1 MKFRID
7 AEKELL
13 IATDASRVEYHQLR
27 LHLTRFVKNH
37 RFQPRV
43 KMGVW
48 DGSVSHFKDGQ
59 IALGLWKECLNLCK
73 LNNWKFEIE
82 NKKDFPIDREVTIE
96 KLEAFAQEF
105 FKNHKLKNG
114 NPFMPYDHQLASA
127 FNILR
132 NRYCIAEVATGGGK
146 SLIFALVAFYIL
158 KHVDPNAKFLLIV
171 PNISLVTQFFD
182 DITDYNQG
190 FNDENMEHKLP
201 LHLEEI
207 MSDKPRRS
215 EHEANIFIG
224 TFQSLEKRPK
234 EWFDQ
239 FYGVAADEAHKCG
252 NGSSK
257 DLKLVAKVLGQT
269 FGKAKLRFGMSGTF
283 PEETSLDFLTIQSLM
298 GPKIAE
304 VKADELMKKGIITP
318 VKIKALILNHNDRE
332 FNDNITLIKRG
343 GNGKVCFDLERKYV
357 HASSKRTNF
366 VIDKILSKITRNTLV
381 LFNIKE
387 YGTKL
392 YEEFREKL
400 QGIDVFYIDGDVK
413 TDKREYIKKKME
425 ETDGNPKLL
434 VASFGTLST
443 GVSIKSLCNVIFMES
458 YKSEQIVIQSIGRI
472 LRLHNDKEKATVFDI
487 VDVFDGNIKHATNI
501 LYKHFLERKRFYGER
516 NYPFEELKINL

>member
-1 MKFRID
+1 MKFRIEP
-7 AEKELL
+7 EKELL
-13 IATDASRVEYHQLR
+13 IVTDATRTEYHQLK
-27 LHLTRFVKNH
+27 LHLTRYVKNH
-37 RFQPRV
+37 RFNPRV

-48 DGSVSHFKDGQ
+48 DGSISYFKDGQ
-59 IALGLWKECLNLCK
+59 IALGLWKECYNMCK
-73 LNNWKFEIE
+73 RHDWKFEIE
-82 NKKDFPIDREVTIE
+82 NKEAFPLDREVKYE
-96 KLEAFAQEF
+96 EFEEFAKDF

-114 NPFMPYDHQLASA
+114 DVFMPYEHQLTSA
-127 FNILR
+127 FNILK

-158 KHVDPNAKFLLIV
+158 KNIDPNAKFLLIV
-171 PNISLVTQFFD
+171 PNISLVTQFYD
-182 DITDYNQG
+182 DIMDYNKG
-190 FNDENMEHKLP
+190 FNDENVDSMIPIHME
-201 LHLEEI
+201 EV

-215 EHEANIFIG
+215 EHEANIIVG

-239 FYGVAADEAHKCG
+239 FYCVAADEAHKCG

-257 DLKLVAKVLGQT
+257 DLKLVAKVLGQSV
-269 FGKAKLRFGMSGTF
+269 GSAQLRFGMSGTF

-304 VKADELMKKGIITP
+304 VKADELMKKGIITQ
-318 VKIKALILNHNDRE
+318 VKIKSLILNHNDTQ
-332 FNDNITLIKRG
+332 FNDNINLIKRG
-343 GNGKVCFDLERKYV
+343 GNGRVCFDLERKYV
-357 HASSKRTNF
+357 HASTKRTNF
-366 VIDKILSKITRNTLV
+366 VIDKILSKVTKNTLV
-381 LFNIKE
+381 LFNIKD

-400 QGIDVFYIDGDVK
+400 QGIDVFYIDGDTK
-413 TDKREYIKKKME
+413 TEKREYIKKQME
-425 ETDGNPKLL
+425 ITTGNPKLL

-472 LRLHNDKEKATVFDI
+472 LRLHNDKDKATVFDL
-487 VDVFDGNIKHATNI
+487 VDVFDASAKTYTNI
-501 LYKHFLERKRFYGER
+501 LYKHYIERKRFYTER
-516 NYPFEELKINL
+516 NYPCDELKINL